1 MENFIGWTDAN
12 AQSIRDAICVAIC
25 DDEAF
30 MLELLEE
37 KIKNM
42 LPSAVIEQFSSGHTD
57 ARDGWYGDGKAFS
70 QAAEGYTHH
79 IYYSGSGIC
88 LSGI

>member
-37 KIKNM
+37 KNKEYAPFCGNRT
-42 LPSAVIEQFSSGHTD
+42 VFF
-57 ARDGWYGDGKAFS
+57 R
-70 QAAEGYTHH
+70 
-79 IYYSGSGIC
+79 
-88 LSGI
+88 

>member
-12 AQSIRDAICVAIC
+12 AQSVRDAIGVAIC

-42 LPSAVIEQFSSGHTD
+42 LPSAVIEQFSSG
-57 ARDGWYGDGKAFS
+57 RDLLEGNTQADIRQKKA
-70 QAAEGYTHH
+70 AGM
-79 IYYSGSGIC
+79 GSV
-88 LSGI
+88 